1 MSIES
6 TALEFEGYE
15 VNELVYQKNIEYEH
29 SSDKKQIMLFPKLV
43 RNIKKMPNNK
53 FEVHLGVV
61 VSADKDG
68 NDIPF
73 YLSVNISGFFNLLG
87 EETDE
92 TFINQ
97 NALAIL
103 FPYLRSLVT
112 TVTVNAG
119 IPPII
124 LPAVN
129 IIQMLE
135 EIPNDQESEI

>member
-29 SSDKKQIMLFPKLV
+29 NSDKKQIMLFPKLV

-73 YLSVNISGFFNLLG
+73 NLSVEISGFFNLLG